1 MKRARTPAIACLLA
15 TCLLACT
22 SSLNWRTVQL
32 GQLSTLLPCKPDNA
46 TRAVSLAGTSV
57 SMEMSG
63 CEAAGVLFA
72 ISRIPAPDATQAGQL
87 MAALRQAS
95 LALVQTKVIHPVD
108 NTGDAQTSFDVQVD
122 GQRPD
127 GSPLQARFKWL
138 VAGSDVYQLAAYG
151 AQLTAEQTEPLLSEA
166 RFK

>member
-1 MKRARTPAIACLLA
+1 MRRARKAAIGCLLA
-15 TCLLACT
+15 TCLLACS

-46 TRAVSLAGTSV
+46 TRAVSLAGISV
-57 SMEMSG
+57 NMEVSG

-72 ISRIPAPDATQAGQL
+72 ISRVQAPDAARAGQL

-95 LALVQTKVIHPVD
+95 LALVQTAAIHPVA
-108 NTGDAQTSFDVQVD
+108 NSGDAQTSFDVQVD
-122 GQRPD
+122 GKRPD

-138 VAGSDVYQLAAYG
+138 MAGTDVYQLAAYG
-151 AQLTAEQTEPLLSEA
+151 AHLGAEQTEPLLSEA
-166 RFK
+166 RFR

>member
-1 MKRARTPAIACLLA
+1 MHAIACLLA
-15 TCLLACT
+15 ICLLACT

-46 TRAVSLAGTSV
+46 TRVVSLAGLSV

-63 CEAAGVLFA
+63 CEADGVLFA
-72 ISRIPAPDATQAGQL
+72 ISRIQALDADQAGRL

-95 LALVQTKVIHPVD
+95 LAQVQTKAIHPVP
-108 NTGDAQTSFDVQVD
+108 NSGDAQTSFDVQVD
-122 GQRPD
+122 GKRPD

-138 VAGSDVYQLAAYG
+138 VAGTDVYQLAAYG
-151 AQLTAEQTEPLLSEA
+151 AHLGAEQTEPLLSEA
-166 RFK
+166 RFR